1 MALIRPTN
9 YYSALPPVS
18 PTVCFAKTGGP
29 VLSLIEV
36 VRAPPGHRLDVS
48 DISASSISN
57 SGRAG

>member
-18 PTVCFAKTGGP
+18 PTVCFAKTGA

-36 VRAPPGHRLDVS
+36 VRAPVERVLRILELTPSPHPDS
-48 DISASSISN
+48 
-57 SGRAG
+57 